1 MKDRN
6 KNISL
11 ARICRVLGMS
21 RQAYY
26 QHWWHNET
34 LTIEHELVLKQ
45 VAQIREDHRHMGT
58 RKLYELIQP
67 FLLEHQIKIGRD
79 ALFDL
84 LSAHGML
91 VKRYKRRIST
101 TNSYHMYRKFP
112 NLIKGLVPSFPNQV
126 WVSDITYWK
135 INDKF
140 LYISFIT
147 DAFSRKVLGYNVAE
161 NMLSI
166 ESVKALKMALD
177 GAEGIDFLH
186 HHSDR
191 GLQYCS
197 NEYVQVLEE
206 NDIKISMTE
215 TSDPR
220 DNAIAERLN
229 GIIKNEYLSSYVVKN
244 LEEGKQVLDF
254 VIKLYNEERPHM
266 SIGNLTPEL
275 VHHGNA
281 KPPQLWKNYYHK
293 NSTIVNPI
301 QDYDT
306 AVNLL
311 QDRK

>member
-1 MKDRN
+1 
-6 KNISL
+6 
-11 ARICRVLGMS
+11 MS

-34 LTIEHELVLKQ
+34 LTIEHELILKQ
-45 VAQIREDHRHMGT
+45 VSQIREDHRLMGT

-79 ALFDL
+79 GLFDL
-84 LSAHGML
+84 LSAHKML
-91 VKRYKRRIST
+91 VKRYKRRVST

-112 NLIKGLVPSFPNQV
+112 NLIKGLVPSFPNHV

-135 INDKF
+135 IKGRF

-147 DAFSRKVLGYNVAE
+147 DAFSRKIVGYNVAE
-161 NMLSI
+161 NMLAL
-166 ESVKALKMALD
+166 ETVKALQMALD
-177 GAEGIDFLH
+177 AAQDIDFLH

-197 NEYVQVLEE
+197 NEYVQMLEE
-206 NDIKISMTE
+206 RGIKISMTE

-229 GIIKNEYLSSYVVKN
+229 GIIKNEYLCSYNVED
-244 LEEGKQVLDF
+244 LYEGKQVVDF
-254 VIKLYNEERPHM
+254 AIKLYNEERPHM
-266 SIGNLTPEL
+266 SIGNLAPDQ
-275 VHHGNA
+275 VHQGNR
-281 KPPQLWKNYYHK
+281 KPAQLWKNYYHK

-301 QDYDT
+301 QDDDA

-311 QDRK
+311 QDLK